1 MVIGTGTMGTSIH
14 ADAAMTQLPANAIN
28 SRFAH
33 DEAAISDS
41 GIGGF
46 SIERLVCIVPPQNS
60 SRDSHHSHGFHGR
73 ERVCRSP
80 ACVSLP
86 RHRSLTFGGR
96 SRYFGFMGDITNPRR
111 DLWQAIRR
119 GAFGSC
125 PCCGKGRLFGK
136 FLKVRD
142 RCDICGEEFHHHRA
156 DDAPP
161 YFTILVVG
169 HLVIPWVWVLE
180 VYSRP
185 AMWVHMALWIP
196 LIVGSSLMLLPMFKG
211 AIVAVQW
218 AMRMHG
224 FDAAAET
231 RDRDMTYMPT
241 AEL

>member
-1 MVIGTGTMGTSIH
+1 
-14 ADAAMTQLPANAIN
+14 
-28 SRFAH
+28 
-33 DEAAISDS
+33 
-41 GIGGF
+41 
-46 SIERLVCIVPPQNS
+46 
-60 SRDSHHSHGFHGR
+60 
-73 ERVCRSP
+73 
-80 ACVSLP
+80 
-86 RHRSLTFGGR
+86 
-96 SRYFGFMGDITNPRR
+96 MGDMPNPRR

-180 VYSRP
+180 VYGRP

-231 RDRDMTYMPT
+231 RDRDMTYMPP